1 MEKLKCIFGTQT
13 VKTSESF
20 AGSPLLWILPPLDSP
35 PLDPPLDTLV
45 VEAKRTQAV
54 FHIGAG
60 GGDTDKEQDK
70 GLSQLTRH

>member
-13 VKTSESF
+13 VKASGSSV
-20 AGSPLLWILPPLDSP
+20 SPLLWIPPLLDP
-35 PLDPPLDTLV
+35 PSLDPPLDTLV

-54 FHIGAG
+54 FHIVWG
-60 GGDTDKEQDK
+60 GGTDKEQDK